1 MAKPTVKSTNLVSY
15 QFVTVITSLDNL
27 LSLFPNSH
35 DLDYSEDDGHAYDV
49 FILETENGDVFKL
62 YNIYTYVSKEDN
74 TEWKIAAHS
83 RDIALQAGSELNNLI
98 FNL

>member
-1 MAKPTVKSTNLVSY
+1 MAKPTIKSTNLVSY
-15 QFVTVITSLDNL
+15 QFVAIRTSLNKL

-35 DLDYSEDDGHAYDV
+35 DIDFNDDDMPAYDK

-62 YNIYTYVSKEDN
+62 YNRYVFSSEWD

-83 RDIALQAGSELNNLI
+83 GEIALQAGNELNNLI
-98 FNL
+98 SNK